1 MENIEALTEIVQR
14 KQPTLAAVR
23 RQCLH
28 LCELGGDS
36 SARTAWGCVAEIC
49 HAVEQY
55 ANAPDDG
62 EGFDW
67 TPFYYDVQYR
77 SAWSSDF
84 TGWDISDSGVE
95 CEILLAGGGPTVRL
109 YCELDGYSGSGQY
122 RVDHSHACAT
132 QSLDLRE
139 GMRESA
145 TGSSLEN
152 YGILC
157 DAFELYILNVAS
169 YVQEY

>member
-1 MENIEALTEIVQR
+1 MENVESLTEIMQR
-14 KQPTLAAVR
+14 KHLTLAAVG
-23 RQCLH
+23 RQCLY
-28 LCELGGDS
+28 LGGFNTGS
-36 SARTAWGCVAEIC
+36 SERTAWRCLAMIC
-49 HAVEQY
+49 AAVDKF

-67 TPFYYDVQYR
+67 TPFFCGVQYR
-77 SAWSSDF
+77 SAWNSDY
-84 TGWDISDSGVE
+84 TDWDISDSGVE

-139 GMRESA
+139 GMREFA

-152 YGILC
+152 YGMLC
-157 DAFELYILNVAS
+157 DALELYILNVAS

>member
-1 MENIEALTEIVQR
+1 MENLEALTEIVQR
-14 KQPTLAAVR
+14 KQITLAAVG

-28 LCELGGDS
+28 LGGFDTS
-36 SARTAWGCVAEIC
+36 SSERTAWRCLAMIC
-49 HAVEQY
+49 AAVDQY
-55 ANAPDDG
+55 ANAREDDAD
-62 EGFDW
+62 FDW
-67 TPFYYDVQYR
+67 SPFYYDVQYR

-139 GMRESA
+139 GMREFD

-152 YGILC
+152 YGMLC
-157 DAFELYILNVAS
+157 DALELYILNVAS